1 MHGLPR
7 NVVLKIGPE
16 VAPGENRL
24 AALFTPPV
32 APSLRRSI
40 DLGVLPSKDSAGEKL
55 GPVPIE
61 ARLADGTVVAIVRE
75 HDEARAVSA
84 DGRDVHVYAV
94 CEIARL
100 LEAML
105 TIAEGTTM
113 TCGGGSSPEI

>member
-1 MHGLPR
+1 MRTVWTRQLL
-7 NVVLKIGPE
+7 VI
-16 VAPGENRL
+16 APY
-24 AALFTPPV
+24 
-32 APSLRRSI
+32 I